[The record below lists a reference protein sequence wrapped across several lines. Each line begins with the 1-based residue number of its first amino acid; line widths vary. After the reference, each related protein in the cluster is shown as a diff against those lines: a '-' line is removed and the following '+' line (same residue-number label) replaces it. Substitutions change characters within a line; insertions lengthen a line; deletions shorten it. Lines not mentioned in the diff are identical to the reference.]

1 MKVGKIKCGKKIGCV
16 YDDEVEIII
25 SPAWC
30 ESIAY
35 VFEQL
40 AIDAKHYAELTT
52 AKEKVDLFRQA
63 HEKWQEKRNE
73 KDSNG

>member
-1 MKVGKIKCGKKIGCV
+1 MKVGKIKCGKKTGCV

-35 VFEQL
+35 VFERL
-40 AIDAKHYAELTT
+40 AIDAEQYAELTT
-52 AKEKVDLFRQA
+52 AKEKADLFRQA
-63 HEKWQEKRNE
+63 HEKWRKERGE
-73 KDSNG
+73 KDKDG